1 MTTSPHSESVVS
13 ASAGRRPALQK
24 GDMAAGHRPALQHGG
39 PLDQP
44 AQTNTVE
51 VTTKYGEKKRIS
63 ERKYLAAMQNL
74 ARANRALE
82 KQPLSERKRAAIMKN
97 LAKARRA
104 PRTPEG
110 RARSRRN
117 ATKHGLYVRHLAGS
131 FLRLGENPRRFAK
144 LRALFERAFR
154 PSDVV
159 EIRLVN
165 RLAEVVWRH
174 LRTYHA
180 AAVRAEQKVH
190 RRLARLLPAV
200 PAALPG
206 PGPAPSDKE
215 VAADERRAYEVVD
228 CLFAE
233 QRLFDYQRLTMNEV
247 ERTLRLLLIH
257 RSGDPRFKFHYTGR
271 RYRTEIADLS
281 VDPRNWCRR
290 YAAGARRDRS
300 AV

>member
-1 MTTSPHSESVVS
+1 MDTAMT
-13 ASAGRRPALQK
+13 
-24 GDMAAGHRPALQHGG
+24 
-39 PLDQP
+39 
-44 AQTNTVE
+44 TNTVE
-51 VTTKYGEKKRIS
+51 VTTKSGEKKHIS

-97 LAKARRA
+97 LAKALKA

-117 ATKHGLYVRHLAGS
+117 ALKHGLYVRHLAGS

-144 LRALFERAFR
+144 LRALLERAFR

-180 AAVRAEQKVH
+180 AAVRAEHNVH
-190 RRLARLLPAV
+190 RRLGRLLPPV
-200 PAALPG
+200 SEALPG
-206 PGPAPSDKE
+206 PRPVPSDKE
-215 VAADERRAYEVVD
+215 VAADERRAYEVLD
-228 CLFAE
+228 SMFCD
-233 QRLFDYQRLTMNEV
+233 QRLFDHQRLTIIEV

-257 RSGDPRFKFHYTGR
+257 RSGDPEFKFHFTGR
-271 RYRTEIADLS
+271 RYRREIAELS
-281 VDPRNWCRR
+281 ADPRNWPRR
-290 YAAGARRDRS
+290 YAAGAPLK
-300 AV
+300 